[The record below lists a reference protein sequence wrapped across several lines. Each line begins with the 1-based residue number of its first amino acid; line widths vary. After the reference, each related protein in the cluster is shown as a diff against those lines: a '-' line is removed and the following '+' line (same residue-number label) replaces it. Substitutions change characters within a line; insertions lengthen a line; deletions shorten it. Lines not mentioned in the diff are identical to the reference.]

1 MKYSCNKTIKKFQMR
16 GERMK
21 CRRVSKSKAIL
32 AVAVVSVTIAGF
44 SCGGK
49 GDAKEGAP
57 SKETPAV
64 ANGPGPNTLKGVFVK
79 EEFAGKTLA
88 ILSGSSFDAVARDK
102 VGAKLHKFFDS
113 PAKSVEAVLAGEAD
127 ATVAEEPVAR
137 KFASQNPDKLVVL
150 YPPIDI
156 ENYAPIFPKKDGGK
170 MVGEFN
176 VFLAKAR
183 NDGITDDMIKRWID
197 VPDSP
202 PMPEIELKNPKKR
215 VLKFATSDCDPPF
228 SLKDGDGKLVG
239 FDVEMAMR
247 FAQYLGCGI
256 EIKVMDFADIIPAV
270 AAGTVDFAANV
281 ITITEERM
289 TMVDFSE
296 PVYFGGTVLLARK

>member
-1 MKYSCNKTIKKFQMR
+1 
-16 GERMK
+16 MK
-21 CRRVSKSKAIL
+21 CLSVSRSAAVFAIAAL
-32 AVAVVSVTIAGF
+32 SVSAAFTVL

-49 GDAKEGAP
+49 GDAQQGDKSAKTDAAAAATG
-57 SKETPAV
+57 V
-64 ANGPGPNTLKGVFVK
+64 GPNAAKGVFAK
-79 EEFAGKTLA
+79 EEFASKTLA
-88 ILSGSSFDAVARDK
+88 ILSGSSFDAVARER

-137 KFASQNPDKLVVL
+137 KFASQNPDKLIVL

-170 MVGEFN
+170 MVGDFN
-176 VFLAKAR
+176 TFLSAAR
-183 NDGITDDMIKRWID
+183 GDGTTDDMIKRWID
-197 VPDSP
+197 TPDSP

-228 SLKDGDGKLVG
+228 SMKDTDGKIVG

-247 FAQYLGCGI
+247 FAQSIGCGL
-256 EIKVMDFADIIPAV
+256 EVKVMDFADIIPAV
-270 AAGTVDFAANV
+270 SAGTVDFAANV
-281 ITITEERM
+281 ITITEERK
-289 TMVDFSE
+289 TLVDFSE
-296 PVYFGGTVLLARK
+296 PVYFGGTVVLARK

>member
-1 MKYSCNKTIKKFQMR
+1 
-16 GERMK
+16 MK
-21 CRRVSKSKAIL
+21 CRRLSKSRAVL
-32 AVAVVSVTIAGF
+32 AVAVVSAALVGF

-49 GDAKEGAP
+49 GDAKEGAQ
-57 SKETPAV
+57 SKEPV
-64 ANGPGPNTLKGVFVK
+64 AAKSGVGPNTAKGMFAK
-79 EEFAGKTLA
+79 EEFSDKTLA
-88 ILSGSSFDAVARDK
+88 ILSGSTFDAVARDK
-102 VGAKLHKFFDS
+102 VGARLHKYFDTVS
-113 PAKSVEAVLAGEAD
+113 KGVEAVLSGEAD

-137 KFASQNPDKLVVL
+137 KWASQNPDKLVVL

-176 VFLAKAR
+176 AFLSKAR
-183 NDGITDDMIKRWID
+183 NDGVTDDMIKRWID
-197 VPDSP
+197 SPDSP

-228 SLKDGDGKLVG
+228 SFKDGSGKVVG

-247 FAQYLGCGI
+247 FAQAIGCGI
-256 EIKVMDFADIIPAV
+256 EVKVMDFADIIPAV
-270 AAGTVDFAANV
+270 SAGTVDFAANV
-281 ITITEERM
+281 ITITEERE

-296 PVYFGGTVLLARK
+296 PVYFGGTVLLARR